1 MWNDLRYAL
10 RTLLRA
16 PGFAIAAVLTLALG
30 IGANTAIFSVADA
43 VLLRPLP
50 YPDSNRLVMVWDQ
63 LQKLGLN
70 RMSPNSTTAEAYRK
84 LDGVFEST
92 GGIYPLDRIL
102 TGEAAAERIPG
113 MQVGKEAFAML
124 APHAALGRIFTD
136 DEYRANAP
144 SVAVL
149 SYSFFQRHFAGD
161 PSIVGKSITLDGR
174 SHLIVGVLA
183 PDFEF
188 SIRAAS
194 TDVWTPRAFDTP
206 RGWGNA
212 TRMIARL
219 KPGVSLE
226 AAKSAL
232 TAAAQHVEESD
243 HPYRGPHGEDA
254 GYRVNVISLR
264 DQLLGEFRTVT
275 LILLSAVAAVLL
287 IACVNVANLLLVRA
301 VSREKETTMRR
312 ALGATP
318 ARLVAQWLTESALL
332 ALLGG
337 VFGAL
342 AAIWGVKLLV
352 ALNPAALPGMARISI
367 DARALAFTVAISCLV
382 CVLFGLAPALA
393 STQLTWNSRGT
404 TRRSRR
410 AASALVTM
418 EVAFAVML
426 MIGAGLL
433 LKSFSRLSHVNPGF
447 NPDHLL
453 TMQVEFAA
461 TVPYSKTRIRAFYS
475 DLREKVEALPGV
487 TSASLGFLPVRGP
500 NVNAGGG
507 DPFLIK
513 GRSYDSS
520 GPVGQFA
527 NVIPAGLD
535 YFRTFQIPIRDGR
548 TFDASDSADAPPVVV
563 VNETLARAFFPQGA
577 IGHQIGLPA
586 ACRGTNCE
594 PTWSTIIGVA
604 GDVKTFTLDR
614 APLPQ
619 IYLPHAQNPFPGM
632 SLVLRTA
639 GDPLLLTRQVAAAVR
654 SLDPGMPV
662 FDVKTMEDRV
672 AESFGQ
678 PRFET
683 AVVGFFASAALF
695 LAAIGIFGVVA
706 HSTAQRT
713 QEIGIRMALG
723 ADRTRVIQTVM
734 KDGLRPVVYG
744 VALGLTGAFSLS
756 SILRSALFQVTTT
769 DPESFLIAA
778 VLLTLVAIAACLI
791 PATRATKVDPVIA
804 LREQA

>member
-1 MWNDLRYAL
+1 MLNDLRYAL

-16 PGFAIAAVLTLALG
+16 PGFALAAVLTLALG

-50 YPDSNRLVMVWDQ
+50 YPASGRLVMVWDQ

-70 RMSPNSTTAEAYRK
+70 RMSPNATTAEAYRK

-102 TGEAAAERIPG
+102 TGEAEAERVPG
-113 MQVGKEAFAML
+113 MLVSKEVFAML
-124 APHAALGRIFTD
+124 APRAALGRIFTD

-161 PSIVGKSITLDGR
+161 PSIVGKSVTLDGR
-174 SHLIVGVLA
+174 SHLIVGVLS

-194 TDVWTPRAFDTP
+194 TDVWTPRALDTP
-206 RGWGNA
+206 RSWGNA
-212 TRMIARL
+212 TRMLARL
-219 KPGVSLE
+219 KPSVSLQ
-226 AAKSAL
+226 AAQSAL
-232 TAAAQHVEESD
+232 TAAAQHVDENE

-254 GYRVNVISLR
+254 GFRVKVLSLH

-301 VSREKETTMRR
+301 VSREKETTVRR

-318 ARLVAQWLTESALL
+318 ARLIAQWLTESAVL

-337 VFGAL
+337 AFGAL
-342 AAIWGVKLLV
+342 AAVWGVKLLV
-352 ALNPAALPGMARISI
+352 SLSPAAMPGMAKIAI
-367 DARALAFTVAISCLV
+367 DGRALAFTLIVSAIVCL
-382 CVLFGLAPALA
+382 LFGLAPALA
-393 STQLTWNSRGT
+393 STQMTWNSRGN

-410 AASALVTM
+410 AASTLVTM
-418 EVAFAVML
+418 EVALAVML

-447 NPDHLL
+447 NPTHLL
-453 TMQVEFAA
+453 TMQAQFPA

-513 GRSYDSS
+513 GRSYDSN

-527 NVIPAGLD
+527 NMIPAGLD

-548 TFDASDSADAPPVVV
+548 AIAASDSADAPPVVV

-577 IGHQIGLPA
+577 VGQQIGVPA
-586 ACRGTNCE
+586 PCRGTNCE
-594 PTWSTIIGVA
+594 PIWSTIVGVA

-632 SLVLRTA
+632 SLVLRTV

-654 SLDPGMPV
+654 SLDPDMPV

-672 AESFGQ
+672 AESIGQ

-683 AVVGFFASAALF
+683 AIIAFFATAALF

-723 ADRTRVIQTVM
+723 ADRADVIQTVM
-734 KDGLRPVVYG
+734 RDGLRPVIFGVIVG
-744 VALGLTGAFSLS
+744 VAGAFSLS
-756 SILRSALFQVTTT
+756 SILKSALFQVTVT
-769 DPESFLIAA
+769 DPPSFLIASG
-778 VLLTLVAIAACLI
+778 LLTVVAIAACLI
-791 PATRATKVDPVIA
+791 PASRATKVDPVIA
-804 LREQA
+804 LRQQG

>member
-1 MWNDLRYAL
+1 
-10 RTLLRA
+10 
-16 PGFAIAAVLTLALG
+16 
-30 IGANTAIFSVADA
+30 
-43 VLLRPLP
+43 
-50 YPDSNRLVMVWDQ
+50 
-63 LQKLGLN
+63 
-70 RMSPNSTTAEAYRK
+70 MSPNATTAEAYRK

-113 MQVGKEAFAML
+113 MLVGKEVFAML
-124 APHAALGRIFTD
+124 APRAALGRIFTG

-144 SVAVL
+144 LVAVL

-161 PSIVGKSITLDGR
+161 PSIVGKSVTLDGR
-174 SHLIVGVLA
+174 SHLIVGVLS
-183 PDFEF
+183 PNFDF

-206 RGWGNA
+206 CSWGNA
-212 TRMIARL
+212 TRMLARL
-219 KPGVSLE
+219 RPGVSLE
-226 AAKSAL
+226 AAQAAL
-232 TAAAQHVEESD
+232 TAAAQHVEENE

-254 GYRVNVISLR
+254 GYRVTVVSLH

-287 IACVNVANLLLVRA
+287 IACVNVANLLLGRA
-301 VSREKETTMRR
+301 VSRVKETTMRR

-318 ARLVAQWLTESALL
+318 ARLIAQWLTESALL
-332 ALLGG
+332 AMLGG

-352 ALNPAALPGMARISI
+352 ALSPAALPGMAKIAI
-367 DARALAFTVAISCLV
+367 DVRALAFTLAISCLV

-404 TRRSRR
+404 THRSRR
-410 AASALVTM
+410 AASTLVTM
-418 EVAFAVML
+418 EVALAVML

-447 NPDHLL
+447 NPAHLL
-453 TMQVEFAA
+453 TMQVQFAA

-475 DLREKVEALPGV
+475 DLREKVQALPGV

-527 NVIPAGLD
+527 NMIPAGLD

-548 TFDASDSADAPPVVV
+548 AFSASDSADAPPVVV

-577 IGHQIGLPA
+577 IGQQIGVPA
-586 ACRGTNCE
+586 PCRGTDCE
-594 PTWSTIIGVA
+594 PVWSTIVGVA

-614 APLPQ
+614 ASLPQ
-619 IYLPHAQNPFPGM
+619 IYLPHTQNPFPGM
-632 SLVLRTA
+632 SLVLRTV

-672 AESFGQ
+672 AESVGQ

-683 AVVGFFASAALF
+683 AVVGFFAGAALF

-723 ADRTRVIQTVM
+723 ADAARVIQTVM
-734 KDGLRPVVYG
+734 LDGLRPVVYG
-744 VALGLTGAFSLS
+744 VALGLTGAWSLS
-756 SILRSALFQVTTT
+756 SILRSTLFQVTST
-769 DPESFLIAA
+769 DPPSFLIAA
-778 VLLTLVAIAACLI
+778 VLLALVAVAACLI
-791 PATRATKVDPVIA
+791 PAARTARVDPVIA
-804 LREQA
+804 LREQV